1 MLATMEWDFTA
12 FKFCEVSELQWQTFS
27 GSKQAEKVNQRQ
39 LGAKPHDCNWVHIT
53 IALRL
58 VQAKHRPLYCSVF
71 KKGQSQ
77 GKVMLYGKCRGL
89 NVISIAR
96 TEMKK
101 LTSPPRARRISH

>member
-27 GSKQAEKVNQRQ
+27 GSK
-39 LGAKPHDCNWVHIT
+39 
-53 IALRL
+53 
-58 VQAKHRPLYCSVF
+58 QAKHRPLYCSVF

-101 LTSPPRARRISH
+101 LTSTTKSTENI